1 MRACSER
8 SEDLEKHVSSL
19 EQDLHKLK
27 WEAEEAQ
34 RDVQRLGRHE
44 AESAR
49 LSKEN
54 LDLRCSLENMR
65 ASCAR
70 LATLQE
76 EHSKAQRELQDL
88 QMKLEGTQEEAQA
101 EKKRTERLE
110 LNVAALNQEKH
121 KLAEDARARK
131 EEREELE
138 KERLEAQAREEEVRR
153 EVEILKEEQRRKD
166 EVEKEKSKLHLDLE
180 QSEKARKHLEKENWR
195 MRTLA
200 EGKELELDEK
210 ARLVAA
216 VEKENLSLSQD
227 VSRLK
232 EMVVKA
238 KGLEKE
244 NKELQK
250 QATIDKRTLATLREV
265 RGKGHLRTVS
275 LWLWLN
281 GINTVNS

>member
-8 SEDLEKHVSSL
+8 SEVLEKQVSSL
-19 EQDLHKLK
+19 EQDIHKLK

-44 AESAR
+44 AESGR

-54 LDLRCSLENMR
+54 LDLRCSMENMR

-70 LATLQE
+70 LVTLQE
-76 EHSKAQRELQDL
+76 EHNKAQREIQDL
-88 QMKLEGTQEEAQA
+88 QTKLEGTQEEAVT
-101 EKKRTERLE
+101 EKKRVERLE
-110 LNVAALNQEKH
+110 LNLAALNQEKY
-121 KLAEDARARK
+121 KLAEEIQASK

-138 KERLEAQAREEEVRR
+138 KERLEAQAREEEVRQ

-166 EVEKEKSKLHLDLE
+166 EIEKEKSKLHLDLE

-195 MRTLA
+195 IRTLL

-210 ARLVAA
+210 SRYLTTA
-216 VEKENLSLSQD
+216 EKDNMSLSQD
-227 VSRLK
+227 VNRLK
-232 EMVVKA
+232 EAVVKA
-238 KGLEKE
+238 KEMEKE

-250 QATIDKRTLATLREV
+250 QATIDKRMLATLREV
-265 RGKGHLRTVS
+265 RGKSHKLCLLSCHLKTF
-275 LWLWLN
+275 
-281 GINTVNS
+281 G

>member
-1 MRACSER
+1 M
-8 SEDLEKHVSSL
+8 
-19 EQDLHKLK
+19 EQDIHKLR

-34 RDVQRLGRHE
+34 RDAQRLGRHE
-44 AESAR
+44 AEGAR
-49 LSKEN
+49 LSREN

-76 EHSKAQRELQDL
+76 EHNTAQKEIQDL
-88 QMKLEGTQEEAQA
+88 QIRLEGSQEEAQA
-101 EKKRTERLE
+101 EKKRTDRLE
-110 LNVAALNQEKH
+110 LNVAALSQEKH
-121 KLAEDARARK
+121 KLGEELQASK

-138 KERLEAQAREEEVRR
+138 KERLEARAIEEELRR
-153 EVEILKEEQRRKD
+153 EVDILKEEQRRKG
-166 EVEKEKSKLHLDLE
+166 EIEREKVKLHSDLE
-180 QSEKARKHLEKENWR
+180 QSEKARKLLEKENWK

-210 ARLVAA
+210 RRLLTA
-216 VEKENLSLSQD
+216 VEKQNVSLSQD

-265 RGKGHLRTVS
+265 RGKRHK
-275 LWLWLN
+275 
-281 GINTVNS
+281 